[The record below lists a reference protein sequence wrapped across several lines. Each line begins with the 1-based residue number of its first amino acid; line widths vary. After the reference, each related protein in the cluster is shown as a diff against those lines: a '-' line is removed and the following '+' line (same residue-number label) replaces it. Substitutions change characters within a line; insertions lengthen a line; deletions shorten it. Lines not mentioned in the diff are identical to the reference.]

1 MICSV
6 IWGEASSVCVCAC
19 MCNRGGGWR
28 AYGTA
33 KSGKQASGNLIL
45 HSGTDTDVLSFS
57 LSLCLTLSFCLS
69 VSLPVL
75 LNLFS
80 AIFCTTGKQG
90 ESNSRETT
98 NISHL
103 VLLKPLSRV
112 SFFFCSLLFLTSIW
126 SLREE
131 EKLKYNQNMRIPN
144 VA

>member
-1 MICSV
+1 MC
-6 IWGEASSVCVCAC
+6 VCVRAC
-19 MCNRGGGWR
+19 VTGEVDGGLTER
-28 AYGTA
+28 
-33 KSGKQASGNLIL
+33 
-45 HSGTDTDVLSFS
+45 LSQENNPQETLYCTLAPTQTFFLS

-112 SFFFCSLLFLTSIW
+112 SFFFCPSYIDMESLGRRKIKVQSKHEI
-126 SLREE
+126 
-131 EKLKYNQNMRIPN
+131 IPN

>member
-1 MICSV
+1 MC
-6 IWGEASSVCVCAC
+6 VCVRAC
-19 MCNRGGGWR
+19 VTGEVDGGLTER
-28 AYGTA
+28 
-33 KSGKQASGNLIL
+33 
-45 HSGTDTDVLSFS
+45 LSQENKPQETLYCTLAPTQTFFLS
-57 LSLCLTLSFCLS
+57 RSLCLTLSFCLS

-112 SFFFCSLLFLTSIW
+112 SFFFFALYFFLH
-126 SLREE
+126 
-131 EKLKYNQNMRIPN
+131 
-144 VA
+144 